1 MWAWILAL
9 LHISCVILS
18 KLFNLSKLYI
28 ISYKISL
35 LEFLGELNIIMCKM
49 LYKFIIRMYNTE
61 KRG

>member
-9 LHISCVILS
+9 LHISCVILNM
-18 KLFNLSKLYI
+18 LFNLSKLYI

-61 KRG
+61 KSG